1 MGNRIKRL
9 GIWMGWLILFKAVA
23 YGLLLAIPA
32 IVALVRPPEAAQAFR
47 DTLFQDYRGWFNLA
61 PLLLFVF
68 FWRTRRLPGLRD
80 APEEQAATT
89 SLDNGPAVMARRGA
103 ADASPAPVPARKKA
117 TKPARQPFTA
127 KRWHTY
133 QLDADLFSAI
143 CASPCGCRMLYVSH
157 AMMTS
162 QGAHCMAILTK
173 EDFPKRAATKLPAI
187 TCTPNRVEN
196 GRTKP
201 RQTKRHTCPGGIC
214 PLLNSLG
221 SLCGNGLMA
230 PRRGYYQRALS
241 REQL

>member
-1 MGNRIKRL
+1 MG
-9 GIWMGWLILFKAVA
+9 
-23 YGLLLAIPA
+23 
-32 IVALVRPPEAAQAFR
+32 Q
-47 DTLFQDYRGWFNLA
+47 
-61 PLLLFVF
+61 
-68 FWRTRRLPGLRD
+68 PG
-80 APEEQAATT
+80 
-89 SLDNGPAVMARRGA
+89 
-103 ADASPAPVPARKKA
+103 
-117 TKPARQPFTA
+117 PFTA

-143 CASPCGCRMLYVSH
+143 CASPCGYRMLYVSH

-221 SLCGNGLMA
+221 SSCGTGLLA
-230 PRRGYYQRALS
+230 PRRCYYQNFFDIRTLLDCPIRTTMRKSAQRCYRSMFPLARGDDS
-241 REQL
+241 MGWMTVCTAVSPQARYCRHSADMKLHEGERLWLFASYHS